1 MHHFVTAI
9 GTDSGK
15 TIVSAILTEALQADY
30 WKPIQCGAPRD
41 TETVQSLVSNDI
53 SSFHQEGI
61 FLQKPASPHD
71 AAKAENRTVMI
82 TDVEK
87 LYFNLQKTTIIE
99 GAGGLLVPINDDEF
113 IIDIPQRFDIPILL
127 VANLY
132 LGSINHTLL
141 SINEL
146 QRRNL
151 TVKGIVFNGASNPES
166 ERIILKHS
174 GYRKLLHVLPEKE
187 ITKEVVRKYAQQL
200 KENWNE

>member
-15 TIVSAILTEALQADY
+15 TIISAVLTEAFQADY

-41 TETVQSLVSNDI
+41 TETVQSLVSNTI
-53 SSFHQEGI
+53 STFHKEGI

-71 AAKAENRTVMI
+71 AAKAESKTIMI
-82 TDVEK
+82 ADVEEAYFK
-87 LYFNLQKTTIIE
+87 LKKSTVIE
-99 GAGGLLVPINDDEF
+99 GAGGLMVPINDDEF
-113 IIDIPQRFDIPILL
+113 MIDIPQRFDIPIIL

-151 TVKGIVFNGASNPES
+151 TVKGIIFNGASHPES
-166 ERIILKHS
+166 ERIMLHHS
-174 GYRKLLHVLPEKE
+174 GYKKLLHVFPEKE
-187 ITKEVVRKYAQQL
+187 ITKEVVCKYAEKL
-200 KENWNE
+200 KANWE